1 MCEKQQKNSSNN
13 FEWTNSENFNYSNWA
28 TNEPNNTNNV
38 ENYIFKYKSSGKWN
52 DNINFINNIGFII
65 EYDNYI
71 KLGDINSDGK
81 ISVNDVTELQ
91 MYISQSKDFSDEQ
104 KLLADYNQ
112 NGIIDV
118 LDVTDIQQ
126 FIANS

>member
-1 MCEKQQKNSSNN
+1 MGSEMC
-13 FEWTNSENFNYSNWA
+13 
-28 TNEPNNTNNV
+28 
-38 ENYIFKYKSSGKWN
+38 IR
-52 DNINFINNIGFII
+52 DR
-65 EYDNYI
+65 YDNYI

>member
-1 MCEKQQKNSSNN
+1 MR
-13 FEWTNSENFNYSNWA
+13 
-28 TNEPNNTNNV
+28 NV
-38 ENYIFKYKSSGKWN
+38 NKKIDSDIIGKEITL
-52 DNINFINNIGFII
+52 DSL
-65 EYDNYI
+65 
-71 KLGDINSDGK
+71 LGDLNSDGK

-104 KLLADYNQ
+104 KMLADYNQ

>member
-1 MCEKQQKNSSNN
+1 MPNGSYYIVISSD
-13 FEWTNSENFNYSNWA
+13 
-28 TNEPNNTNNV
+28 NNV
-38 ENYIFKYKSSGKWN
+38 SSDKKDMIVNMNYAKA
-52 DNINFINNIGFII
+52 II
-65 EYDNYI
+65 
-71 KLGDINSDGK
+71 GDINYDGK

-104 KLLADYNQ
+104 KMLADYNQ

-126 FIANS
+126 LIANS